1 MPAASVRKQCGVDAK
16 GPSPAGR
23 ELERNT
29 RTDAALEAREG
40 QAAPG
45 TGPLPPVASRDPADS
60 SHGGATLAS
69 PHWPTRPLS
78 TGPDLFGPAG
88 TVRRTVRTDGRSRR

>member
-29 RTDAALEAREG
+29 RTDAALETREG

-45 TGPLPPVASRDPADS
+45 TGPLPPVGSRDPADS

-69 PHWPTRPLS
+69 THWPTRQLRGDRISLARPE
-78 TGPDLFGPAG
+78 
-88 TVRRTVRTDGRSRR
+88 R